1 MSIEVGG
8 IAGKGAEIINIPDK
22 NGKTTIDKIKD
33 LSAAQKALLGVVL
46 TGPAAV
52 WHMMLLKN
60 NRMKQKKK

>member
-33 LSAAQKALLGVVL
+33 LSAAQALRQF
-46 TGPAAV
+46 